1 MFHILTFCVYIIE
14 LLSVRVLAE
23 VQAYF
28 LFYMFLDKT
37 TYIDVR
43 RAVGG
48 RVDVEAV
55 AVVTTQLFVDHDHSM
70 VFHRLVGLDDGTH
83 RWQRGHIPFNM
94 TPWVVDCWLNKRLV
108 VFDVKDAE
116 VRVILWVCVKTRR
129 EVVLLVSLIIYWKIG
144 LDIGRRETK
153 FSPGRQT
160 ACGNSM
166 DLRTDAS
173 LSTVSTLKMGPAD
186 FQEAGRNAPNLDQDK
201 TEYRTRTRSDASN
214 TRPVT
219 EHL

>member
-1 MFHILTFCVYIIE
+1 MAPSCGNLWNPIPISHFCSLIQMFHILTFCVYIIE
-14 LLSVRVLAE
+14 LLSVPVLAE

-83 RWQRGHIPFNM
+83 R
-94 TPWVVDCWLNKRLV
+94 
-108 VFDVKDAE
+108 
-116 VRVILWVCVKTRR
+116 
-129 EVVLLVSLIIYWKIG
+129 
-144 LDIGRRETK
+144 
-153 FSPGRQT
+153 
-160 ACGNSM
+160 
-166 DLRTDAS
+166 
-173 LSTVSTLKMGPAD
+173 
-186 FQEAGRNAPNLDQDK
+186 
-201 TEYRTRTRSDASN
+201 
-214 TRPVT
+214 
-219 EHL
+219 